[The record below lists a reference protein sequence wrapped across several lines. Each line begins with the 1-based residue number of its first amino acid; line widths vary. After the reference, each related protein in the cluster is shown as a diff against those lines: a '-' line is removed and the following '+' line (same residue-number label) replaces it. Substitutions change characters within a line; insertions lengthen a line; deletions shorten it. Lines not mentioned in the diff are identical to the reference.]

1 MERSRRAWNDP
12 REVVDGAKVAVL
24 QDFAYA
30 RLDRIRRD
38 TRRSAR
44 LSLIAR
50 KLDRAAESE
59 RLRRSLN
66 RFLAEPVKPVDPEWF
81 KRFLSE

>member
-1 MERSRRAWNDP
+1 MRAAA
-12 REVVDGAKVAVL
+12 RVAAGGAKVAVL

-30 RLDRIRRD
+30 RLDRIRD